1 MQKLLVLY
9 AIIVTLLAV
18 AMTYNT
24 ARLVD
29 AEAKELEAA
38 SNYIKTLNL
47 E

>member
-1 MQKLLVLY
+1 MHKLLVLY
-9 AIIVTLLAV
+9 AIIVTVIAV
-18 AMTYNT
+18 VMTYNT

-38 SNYIKTLNL
+38 SNYVKTLNL

>member
-1 MQKLLVLY
+1 MQKLLIIY
-9 AIIVTLLAV
+9 AVVVTVIAV
-18 AMTYNT
+18 VMTLNT

-38 SNYIKTLNL
+38 SNYVKTLNL